1 MTVSDVYIYCRNLD
15 VFSNIV
21 IIKDDEIIYDGDYLD
36 LDFSIEM
43 KQIVGFSIRGK
54 DLYCVLK

>member
-43 KQIVGFSIRGK
+43 KQIVGFSIRDK

>member
-43 KQIVGFSIRGK
+43 KQIVGFSIRDK
-54 DLYCVLK
+54 ALYCVLK